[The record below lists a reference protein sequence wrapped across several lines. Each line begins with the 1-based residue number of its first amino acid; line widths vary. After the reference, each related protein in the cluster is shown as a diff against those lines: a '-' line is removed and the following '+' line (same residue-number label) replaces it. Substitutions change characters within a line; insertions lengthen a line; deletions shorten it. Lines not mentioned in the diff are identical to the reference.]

1 MIASDVALAVVTVK
15 TAAGD
20 VIEPDVAVMFV
31 VPPDRPSANPE
42 VGEVVLMLATPGF
55 DEVQVTLPVIT

>member
-1 MIASDVALAVVTVK
+1 MTASDVALAIVTVK

-31 VPPDRPSANPE
+31 VPPDTPSANPE
-42 VGEVVLMLATPGF
+42 VGEVVLMLATAGF
-55 DEVQVTLPVIT
+55 DEVQLTLPVMT

>member
-1 MIASDVALAVVTVK
+1 VTASDVALAIVTVK

-31 VPPDRPSANPE
+31 VPPDTPSANPE
-42 VGEVVLMLATPGF
+42 VGEVVLMLATAGF
-55 DEVQVTLPVIT
+55 DEVQLTLPVMT